1 MKRDF
6 LSLKNLLDNSYFTA
20 LVSLCQRFIGVFNI
34 MRNSRINPNGSRFI
48 AIQQWAIKML
58 GFNAAAVLSVL
69 DFRDQYEENPGV
81 ATTTISQLEQHL
93 EGVIARR
100 SIDSGLK
107 ELIARNWITQAKY
120 TRVNSVTGNLNTT
133 PIYGLNIE
141 EIIKTTRSMNEV
153 PYPSP
158 TLQKSKV
165 QALQKS
171 KTHGDLQKSKV
182 LNKEDKKERNK
193 KTTTKKES
201 SDSDAGLASSSSAFS
216 ISLDEKL
223 FASEKEL
230 EVVTHLVISNAVDEQ
245 TAQNIADELCGRMR
259 AGKNSL
265 EKPIASTV
273 SYCRGILKKVSDG
286 EFTLAYG
293 IQEQARRIKIAKLEA
308 SKSGAISVL
317 PPSTALLNEETESQ
331 KLIAS
336 YHAIA
341 ALNPKKAKIKLDRL
355 TELAALGDEESAL
368 FLKGFV

>member
-1 MKRDF
+1 
-6 LSLKNLLDNSYFTA
+6 
-20 LVSLCQRFIGVFNI
+20 

-69 DFRDQYEENPGV
+69 DFRDQYEDTPGV

-107 ELIARNWITQAKY
+107 ELIARNWINQAKY

-133 PIYGLNIE
+133 PIYGLNVE
-141 EIIKTTRSMNEV
+141 EIIKTTRCLGDT
-153 PYPSP
+153 PYPTP
-158 TLQKSKV
+158 TLQKSKT
-165 QALQKS
+165 QESSKS
-171 KTHGDLQKSKV
+171 KTHGDLQKGKV

-193 KTTTKKES
+193 KTTTKKELATPS
-201 SDSDAGLASSSSAFS
+201 IELASSGSNFLV
-216 ISLDEKL
+216 SLDEKL
-223 FASEKEL
+223 FTSAKEI
-230 EVVTHLVISNAVDEQ
+230 EVVTQLVISNAADEQ
-245 TAQNIADELCGRMR
+245 TAQSIVDELCGRMR

-265 EKPIASTV
+265 EKPIASPV
-273 SYCRGILKKVSDG
+273 SYCRGILKKVANS

-293 IQEQARRIKIAKLEA
+293 IQEQARRAKIAKLEA
-308 SKSGAISVL
+308 SKSGIISVL
-317 PPSTALLNEETESQ
+317 PPSTALINEETESQ

-355 TELAALGDEESAL
+355 TELAALGDEESDL
-368 FLKGFV
+368 FLKGFCIKVSS